1 MARQRT
7 KITWVSDDGKE
18 YKTEIEAIRADAKFW
33 KKQYEDYGR
42 AVPYDDERIKSSYGS
57 SGGGGHD

>member
-18 YKTEIEAIRADAKFW
+18 YDTETEAIRADAKYW
-33 KKQYEDYGR
+33 KKMCEDYGR
-42 AVPYDDERIKSSYGS
+42 AVPYDDERLSSYGS